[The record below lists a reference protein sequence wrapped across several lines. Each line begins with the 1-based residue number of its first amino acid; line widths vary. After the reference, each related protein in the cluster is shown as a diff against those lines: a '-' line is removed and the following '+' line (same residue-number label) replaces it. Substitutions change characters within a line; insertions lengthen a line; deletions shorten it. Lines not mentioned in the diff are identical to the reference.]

1 MDRLMSVDPTAQP
14 ATAQA
19 TIARVC
25 AGLFVTGGGIGLA
38 SLAFQ
43 GSPDRNERAVFLIS
57 VIAIAIAGLTTLR
70 GARFPLWTF
79 GVLATTGTALVTAG
93 TYYVGH
99 SAHIYAFLYLWVLI
113 FSAYFFGIRAL
124 LLQIVAV
131 GLAFAWIL
139 DARSDLTAMAWL
151 IPIGTMMVPVVL
163 IYLLSNRLGRAL
175 SIATASVEESH
186 HAVTRL
192 AALIDAAPVA
202 VIEVENDGRVVTWNR
217 TAEHLFGRPG
227 TAVLNNPLPQEV
239 TFQIA
244 DSDGQSNRPSWTIRH
259 SDGTERIVAFSAS
272 VLRDPAGNETG
283 SMIIAVDVTERRRLE
298 QQLRETQK
306 MEAIGRLAAGVAHD
320 FNNILLAIRSYNWL
334 LGQSRDPEA
343 PEHIHSVTQI
353 DRAIDRAATLTR
365 QLLVFGQPE
374 LRRVEVIDLAETV
387 LGMRDLLRTLIPE
400 DVDLEIGVDRAPIP
414 VKADRS
420 QVEQVLLNLAV
431 NSRDAMVDGGLL
443 SINVGVEYDEMTE
456 SVVLQVTDTGRG
468 IDPDH
473 LRHIF
478 EPFYTT
484 KPDRDGAGFGLA
496 TVYGIVTASR
506 GTIDVAS
513 RPGRGTTIT
522 IRLPLAAEEPEPRVR
537 QPKGDGRGSE
547 TILLVEDDTR
557 VREPLQLALER
568 HGYRVVAASNGGD
581 ALGAFASAEPRI
593 DLVVTDV
600 VMPYMSG
607 PQLVDEL
614 RQTHPGLPVL
624 YVSGYPERSLELLNE
639 RGEEGAWALLQKP
652 FTPSQLAQEIRRRL
666 DTRSAA

>member
-1 MDRLMSVDPTAQP
+1 MSVDPTAQP
-14 ATAQA
+14 AAAQP

-25 AGLFVTGGGIGLA
+25 AALFVTGGGIGLA

-43 GSPDRNERAVFLIS
+43 GSPDRNQRAVFLIS

-70 GARFPLWTF
+70 GARFPLWAF

-113 FSAYFFGIRAL
+113 FAAYFFGIRAL
-124 LLQIVAV
+124 LVQIVAV

-139 DARSDLTAMAWL
+139 DARADLTAMAWL
-151 IPIGTMMVPVVL
+151 IPIGTMMVPVAL
-163 IYLLSNRLGRAL
+163 IYLLSNRLGKAL
-175 SIATASVEESH
+175 SIATASEEESH
-186 HAVTRL
+186 HAATRL
-192 AALIDAAPVA
+192 GALIDAAPVA

-217 TAEHLFGRPG
+217 TAEHLFGRPAS
-227 TAVLNNPLPQEV
+227 TVLNNPLPQEV

-244 DSDGQSNRPSWTIRH
+244 DSDGQSTRPSWTIRH
-259 SDGTERIVAFSAS
+259 SDGSERIVAFSAS

-374 LRRVEVIDLAETV
+374 LRRVEVIDLADTV

-443 SINVGVEYDEMTE
+443 SINVGVEYDEMSE
-456 SVVLQVTDTGRG
+456 SVVLQVTDTG
-468 IDPDH
+468 
-473 LRHIF
+473 
-478 EPFYTT
+478 
-484 KPDRDGAGFGLA
+484 
-496 TVYGIVTASR
+496 
-506 GTIDVAS
+506 
-513 RPGRGTTIT
+513 
-522 IRLPLAAEEPEPRVR
+522 
-537 QPKGDGRGSE
+537 
-547 TILLVEDDTR
+547 
-557 VREPLQLALER
+557 
-568 HGYRVVAASNGGD
+568 
-581 ALGAFASAEPRI
+581 
-593 DLVVTDV
+593 
-600 VMPYMSG
+600 
-607 PQLVDEL
+607 
-614 RQTHPGLPVL
+614 
-624 YVSGYPERSLELLNE
+624 
-639 RGEEGAWALLQKP
+639 
-652 FTPSQLAQEIRRRL
+652 
-666 DTRSAA
+666 